1 MGSKRKSRPVSPEK
15 FGVVSADTINRIE
28 RKLRQMIAENRGD
41 HIEPEENNQQTIT
54 HKKTRRRK

>member
-15 FGVVSADTINRIE
+15 FVVVSADTIDRIE
-28 RKLRQMIAENRGD
+28 RKLWQMIAENRGD
-41 HIEPEENNQQTIT
+41 YVEPEKNYQQTIN